1 VIAAYGL
8 VARLS
13 SNPEDGDAMGALDDI
28 RRELDQA
35 CRTFGP
41 SLRAHEKVAG
51 QLGSELMQRTLEL
64 EAAVV
69 RQTQTGEALLHHQEE
84 RESVQ
89 QELSSASAQ
98 IVGLRDQIVKIQ
110 ADSVRQFEA
119 ANAAAA
125 AALAAMRNRAMEAE
139 AALEAKSRDLTRIRN
154 ELATTRERTE
164 HLASE
169 LGFANAHAA
178 RLQTETEAQRDELC
192 TIRLSTG
199 WRLTAP
205 LREIGRRFPRLV
217 RIARAGLRPIGRAV
231 LAARPEVRLIA
242 RSGLFDRDWYL
253 ARYPDVRSAG
263 VDPVRH
269 YLDWGAAEG
278 RNPSPSFDTEW
289 YASGNPDVRR
299 AGLNPLV
306 HSLRYG
312 RREGRAP
319 VPPPALGA
327 VAPPRQS

>member
-1 VIAAYGL
+1 
-8 VARLS
+8 
-13 SNPEDGDAMGALDDI
+13 
-28 RRELDQA
+28 
-35 CRTFGP
+35 
-41 SLRAHEKVAG
+41 
-51 QLGSELMQRTLEL
+51 
-64 EAAVV
+64 
-69 RQTQTGEALLHHQEE
+69 
-84 RESVQ
+84 
-89 QELSSASAQ
+89 
-98 IVGLRDQIVKIQ
+98 
-110 ADSVRQFEA
+110 
-119 ANAAAA
+119 
-125 AALAAMRNRAMEAE
+125 MRNRAMEAE

-169 LGFANAHAA
+169 LGVANAHAA
-178 RLQTETEAQRDELC
+178 RLQTETEAQRDELR
-192 TIRLSTG
+192 TVRLSTG

-231 LAARPEVRLIA
+231 LAARPEVRLIV

-263 VDPVRH
+263 VDPVLH
-269 YLDWGAAEG
+269 YLDWGATEG
-278 RNPSPSFDTEW
+278 RDPSSLFDTEW

-306 HSLRYG
+306 HYLRYG
-312 RREGRAP
+312 QREGRAP

-327 VAPPRQS
+327 VVAPRQS